1 MIINAPRWRGAQACG
16 LALTATVATVLPL
29 AAAGGPAAAAV
40 HALPGW
46 AAASQAAPGPAGR
59 VWTSWADDPAT
70 GQVVLF
76 GGDQAYRS
84 SGPDDV
90 IGSTW
95 TWDGTAWTRQTPMAA
110 PSPRTGAAM
119 VYDTATGQLLLFGGS
134 SHPFSGGGYLGDTW
148 TWDGTTWTQLHPATS
163 PPARHNADMIYDA
176 ASNEVILFGGYDG
189 HYLND
194 TWAWDGTTWTQLHP
208 ATSPS
213 PRDTHSLVYD
223 PASRT
228 AILFGGFNQQRLSD
242 TWSWDG
248 TTWTQL
254 SPATSP
260 GATSTAWQA
269 AYDDASQ
276 QLVLYGGD
284 MSTRVFSNA
293 TWTWTGTT
301 WAELQPAANA
311 GRRAYGSLTYDPALQ
326 RLVMFGGS
334 NRTRDLTA
342 LSEWNG
348 TTWQHG

>member
-1 MIINAPRWRGAQACG
+1 MTIHALRCRWEPAG
-16 LALTATVATVLPL
+16 LRVAAFVLAAAAATVLPL
-29 AAAGGPAAAAV
+29 ATAVVPATAAV
-40 HALPGW
+40 RALPGQT
-46 AAASQAAPGPAGR
+46 ATDPGPAGR
-59 VWTSWADDPAT
+59 VWTSWADDPAM

-76 GGDQAYRS
+76 GGDQAYRTT
-84 SGPDDV
+84 GPDDV

-95 TWDGTAWTRQTPMAA
+95 TWDGTTWTKQQPTTA

-134 SHPFSGGGYLGDTW
+134 RHPFTGGGYLGDTW

-163 PPARHNADMIYDA
+163 PP
-176 ASNEVILFGGYDG
+176 
-189 HYLND
+189 
-194 TWAWDGTTWTQLHP
+194 
-208 ATSPS
+208 

-223 PASRT
+223 PASQT
-228 AILFGGFNQQRLSD
+228 AILFGGYNGERLSD

-260 GATSTAWQA
+260 GTTSAAWQA

-284 MSTRVFSNA
+284 ANTRGFSNV

-301 WAELQPAANA
+301 WAQLQPAASA

-334 NRTRDLTA
+334 NQTRDLTS
-342 LSEWNG
+342 LWEWNG
-348 TTWQHG
+348 STWQQP